1 MLPSSNAQTEFGS
14 FGINAV
20 HPILHGIYALSTFFA
35 AVAARPA
42 VPAEGKI
49 LIGISCLIFRAVNQL
64 VVFIENLGIA
74 GLARGIILF
83 EIQALVNIAVALAD
97 NLGRTELHLALRLV
111 ADVDCLFN
119 RTALAEAA
127 GRYQAISAGL
137 QVFHIIAV
145 WYKAEIFITVIVPF
159 FSARAASSAQQPYY
173 PC

>member
-49 LIGISCLIFRAVNQL
+49 LIGISCLIFRAVDQL

-97 NLGRTELHLALRLV
+97 NLADSSIRSRLKI
-111 ADVDCLFN
+111 
-119 RTALAEAA
+119 
-127 GRYQAISAGL
+127 ISAL
-137 QVFHIIAV
+137 STTSRV
-145 WYKAEIFITVIVPF
+145 WSVCLIHATTL
-159 FSARAASSAQQPYY
+159 R
-173 PC
+173 